1 MPSLFCNSQSIK
13 VPKSKNYDYSIVYL
27 TINVHHL
34 LPLSRYTISKKKT
47 NLGINKIVSAPDRNN

>member
-13 VPKSKNYDYSIVYL
+13 VPKSKNYDYSIVYF

-34 LPLSRYTISKKKT
+34 LPLSRYTNSKKP

>member
-13 VPKSKNYDYSIVYL
+13 VLKSKNYDYSIVYF

-34 LPLSRYTISKKKT
+34 LPLSRYTNSKKT